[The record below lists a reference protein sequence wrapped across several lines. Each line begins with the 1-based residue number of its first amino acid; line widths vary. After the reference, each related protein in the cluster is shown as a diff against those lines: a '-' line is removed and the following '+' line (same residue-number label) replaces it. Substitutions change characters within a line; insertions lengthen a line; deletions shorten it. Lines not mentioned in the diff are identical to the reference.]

1 MTQGRLITIEG
12 GEGVG
17 KTTQIPRLAKSLRGL
32 GYDCLCTREPGGTEL
47 GQTLRSLL
55 LHSMEHDP
63 APTTQLLLY
72 AADRAEHVAKVIRP
86 ALQRGQF
93 VLCDRFIDSTLAY
106 QGYGQQLDLELIH
119 QLNQI
124 ATQGITPDLTLWLNL
139 PVDQGLTRA
148 QQRSTA
154 QADPTDPETQINRME
169 AEEIAFHQRL
179 YQGFQKL
186 AHGDPERIQPIEAQ
200 GSVEEVAERIW
211 QGVAEH
217 LSRWG

>member
-1 MTQGRLITIEG
+1 MEG

-17 KTTQIPRLAKSLRGL
+17 KSTQLPRLAESLRRL

-55 LHSMEHDP
+55 LHSADHDP
-63 APTTQLLLY
+63 APLTQLLLY
-72 AADRAEHVAKVIRP
+72 AADRAEHVARVIWP

-93 VLCDRFIDSTLAY
+93 VLCDRFTDSTLAY

-124 ATQGITPDLTLWLNL
+124 ATQGITPDLTLWLKL
-139 PVDQGLTRA
+139 PVEQGLTRA
-148 QQRSTA
+148 QQRST
-154 QADPTDPETQINRME
+154 DPTNPETQINRME

-179 YQGFQKL
+179 YYGFQTL
-186 AHGDPERIQPIEAQ
+186 AQHHPERIQPIEAQ
-200 GSVEEVAERIW
+200 GSVEEVTDRIW
-211 QGVAEH
+211 QVVVDR